1 MKTYSEIKEDLC
13 NAIVFMQGNLD
24 SFHYSDKDKEDIE
37 DCMEGLQ
44 QALNTIDEL
53 LIDGT
58 LEDKLNK

>member
-1 MKTYSEIKEDLC
+1 MKSYSEIKEDLY

-24 SFHYSDKDKEDIE
+24 SFHYSDVDKDDIK

-44 QALNTIDEL
+44 QAINVIDEL

-58 LEDKLNK
+58 LED